1 MSRTKSNDITLS
13 RQWATRPDDERFLSL
28 QNLEQHLQARTQRC
42 VEEPIDCKDIQVR
55 ALPENQL
62 GIETKNGLST
72 FTNWSFGQ
80 LCTSAGAPGAY
91 LMKIPSELAGINLQY
106 GLQHQAIREKTKL
119 YIDRN
124 GSNILRCATGPDYGR
139 FLDLEIV
146 QQIIRMNA
154 DGRFQIP
161 SASYATNNPKR
172 ATTLYAGDRDMFLF
186 LVDPNHSITVD
197 NETIFRGFYVQHS
210 EVGKSVFDFCS
221 FTYNYICDNRIV
233 WGMGDVKSLRIKH
246 SKNAPIR
253 FGNEAEKALR
263 EFADSSMIGL
273 DRQVKAAKA
282 LNVAKDDEG
291 VTDWLKDRG
300 FSGVV
305 SGKIL
310 DAIKTEG
317 YDAGSLWGMVQGVTA
332 YARAIPF
339 ADVRTEVEKTA
350 GKLLDKYAPVPVELA
365 A

>member
-1 MSRTKSNDITLS
+1 MSRTRSNDITLS
-13 RQWATRPDDERFLSL
+13 RQWASRPDDERFVSL
-28 QNLEQHLQARTQRC
+28 ESLEEHLAARTQRC
-42 VEEPIDCKDIQVR
+42 IEEPIDCKDIQVR
-55 ALPENQL
+55 ALPDNQL
-62 GIETKNGLST
+62 GIETREGLSN

-80 LCTSAGAPGAY
+80 LCATAGVPGAY
-91 LMKIPSELAGINLQY
+91 LSKIPSELAGINLQY
-106 GLQHQAIREKTKL
+106 GLMNQAVREKTKL
-119 YIDRN
+119 YIDKN
-124 GSNILRCATGPDYGR
+124 GENTLRGATGPDYGR

-146 QQIIRMNA
+146 QQIRRMNH

-161 SASYATNNPKR
+161 AASYATNNPKR

-186 LVDPNHSITVD
+186 LVDPKNSITVD

-210 EVGKSVFDFCS
+210 EVGKSVYDFCT

-253 FGNEAEKALR
+253 FGNEAEKALMQ
-263 EFADSSMIGL
+263 FADSSMIGL

-282 LNVAKDDEG
+282 LNVARNDAG

-310 DAIKTEG
+310 DSIKTEG

-332 YARAIPF
+332 YARSIPH

-350 GKLLDKYAPVPVELA
+350 GKLLDRYAPVPVDVA